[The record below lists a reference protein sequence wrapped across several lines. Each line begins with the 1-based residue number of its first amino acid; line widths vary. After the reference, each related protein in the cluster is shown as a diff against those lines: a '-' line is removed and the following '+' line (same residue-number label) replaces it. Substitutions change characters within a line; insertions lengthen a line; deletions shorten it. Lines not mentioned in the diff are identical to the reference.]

1 MQKFM
6 VEITETAQINVD
18 VEADSK
24 EEAEKIA
31 KNEFGKDKMSIISGI
46 GVRDYY
52 RKFNYHKDG
61 AYMSK
66 FI

>member
-31 KNEFGKDKMSIISGI
+31 RSMYQNGEYSLNAVNIIGAQFIAQPKQGKE
-46 GVRDYY
+46 V
-52 RKFNYHKDG
+52 F
-61 AYMSK
+61 
-66 FI
+66 